1 MLKKI
6 LITIYILL
14 AIGIVY
20 GLTRT
25 GEVATETV
33 IEQKANPDLE
43 NIMNEA
49 DFKKMIELKARK
61 TLSERQ
67 KVEENR
73 RHDESINKLEAD
85 LEQIR
90 KEELELG
97 KATSL

>member
-6 LITIYILL
+6 LITFFILL
-14 AIGIVY
+14 TIGIVY
-20 GLTRT
+20 GLTR
-25 GEVATETV
+25 EVATEQV
-33 IEQKANPDLE
+33 IEQKINPDLE

-67 KVEENR
+67 KVEENK
-73 RHDESINKLEAD
+73 RHDESINRLEAD

-97 KATSL
+97 KTTSL